1 MTAQPAVKALA
12 CPNCGGTVTLRAA
25 GYTVTV
31 ACEYCGSLLDVSKGE
46 VRLLERY
53 QRAVGGLDIALGTR
67 GTLDGIEWEAIGHL
81 DRSEGGSY
89 PWEEYLLF
97 NPYHGYRW
105 LMWDGRG
112 WSFGEM
118 LTQTPSYD
126 GGGMRVGDIRF
137 ERFFVN
143 GRARVDAVV
152 GEFYWRVKRGEQVAS
167 DSWVA
172 PGLML
177 SREENAEEVSWTLL
191 RLLSAAE
198 IKAAFA
204 VDAPRDPW
212 PPLPHQ
218 PSPYRGAI
226 APMGWIA
233 ALALLFMLIA
243 AIAFSGERTLARTTL
258 PIAADGRDQSA
269 TIGPITLNSPWQKV
283 VIRAE
288 VPQVDNGWVDLD
300 YALVDRKTQA
310 RYEAGGAAE
319 QYHGRDNDGSW
330 SEGSRG
336 ARVSVASVPAGSYD
350 LVIDYKG
357 NRWTDTNQVIGS
369 FAPDW
374 RLEGSPQ
381 VAIEAASGASFF
393 DNWLLAALL
402 IALPFGWFLF
412 RHIRFEQARQDQS
425 DVGRTGMAAM
435 FSGSGDD
442 D

>member
-1 MTAQPAVKALA
+1 MSAQPAVKALA
-12 CPNCGGTVTLRAA
+12 CPNCGGTVSLRAA

-31 ACEYCGSLLDVSKGE
+31 ACEYCGSLLDVSQGE
-46 VRLLERY
+46 VRLLQRY
-53 QRAVGGLDIALGTR
+53 QQAVGRLAIPLGTR
-67 GTLDGIEWEAIGHL
+67 GRIDGIEWEAIGHL

-118 LTQTPSYD
+118 LTQTPSHD
-126 GGGMRVGDIRF
+126 GGGLRVGDTRF
-137 ERFFVN
+137 ERFFVG
-143 GRARVDAVV
+143 GRAQVDAVV
-152 GEFYWRVKRGEQVAS
+152 GEFYWRVKRGERVKS

-177 SREENAEEVSWTLL
+177 SREENEQEVSWTVL
-191 RLLSAAE
+191 RLLTAAE
-198 IKAAFA
+198 AEAAFGVA
-204 VDAPRDPW
+204 APRDPW

-226 APMGWIA
+226 APIGWIA
-233 ALALLFMLIA
+233 AASLLFTFVAMIVL
-243 AIAFSGERTLARTTL
+243 SGGRTLARATL
-258 PIAADGRDQSA
+258 PIAADGREQSA
-269 TIGPITLNSPWQKV
+269 TIGPVTLHAPWQQV
-283 VIRAE
+283 QIRAR
-288 VPQVDNGWVDLD
+288 VPAVDNGWVDLD

-310 RYEAGGAAE
+310 RYEAGAAAE
-319 QYHGRDNDGSW
+319 RYHGVDSDGSW
-330 SEGSRG
+330 SEGSGG

-350 LVIDYKG
+350 LVVDYKG
-357 NRWTDTNQVIGS
+357 NRWSDTSQVIGT
-369 FAPDW
+369 FGQDW
-374 RLEGSPQ
+374 RLAGQPQ
-381 VAIEAASGASFF
+381 VELEAVSGGALFG
-393 DNWLLAALL
+393 NWLLAALL

-425 DVGRTGMAAM
+425 DVGRTGLAAM
-435 FSGSGDD
+435 FTSNSDD